1 MTKRRDFQ
9 RLLQTRLRP
18 SWEYCTSVA
27 TGGKKNLV
35 SLDLKEIYDHKHK
48 ETWEFFASVKL
59 KQNPSY
65 VHWHTHT
72 HTHFRFLMTVGGHC
86 ACTLSF
92 SPVCSD
98 QSLSSLQTGAPW
110 RGLSTDGPLKTAS
123 AAKVP
128 RPLRPLKSRCFI
140 RGLWT
145 LTPGEGAPS
154 SAHTVSSSTI
164 SSSSSRRSTAPPD
177 RQYAW

>member
-1 MTKRRDFQ
+1 MGYALIRSSGSYVTDYKTDYSDSVQSSYKETFSGMTKRRDFQ

-65 VHWHTHT
+65 VH
-72 HTHFRFLMTVGGHC
+72 
-86 ACTLSF
+86 
-92 SPVCSD
+92 
-98 QSLSSLQTGAPW
+98 
-110 RGLSTDGPLKTAS
+110 
-123 AAKVP
+123 
-128 RPLRPLKSRCFI
+128 
-140 RGLWT
+140 
-145 LTPGEGAPS
+145 
-154 SAHTVSSSTI
+154 
-164 SSSSSRRSTAPPD
+164 
-177 RQYAW
+177 